1 MLYLWSMNNANNNTM
16 NKQQL
21 KIEIEKL
28 AKEENITFLNA
39 CSLMQSAS
47 SKMGNEKMI
56 SVIHELKMD
65 TPEMKALF
73 S

>member
-1 MLYLWSMNNANNNTM
+1 M

-21 KIEIEKL
+21 KLEIEKL
-28 AKEENITFLNA
+28 AQAENITFLDA
-39 CSLMQSAS
+39 CSAMQGAAAQL
-47 SKMGNEKMI
+47 GNEKMI
-56 SVIHELKMD
+56 TIIHELKMQ

>member
-1 MLYLWSMNNANNNTM
+1 MNNANNNKM

-21 KIEIEKL
+21 KLEIEKL
-28 AKEENITFLNA
+28 AKEENITFLKA
-39 CSLMQSAS
+39 CSIMQSAA
-47 SKMGNEKMI
+47 SKMGSEKMI

>member
-1 MLYLWSMNNANNNTM
+1 MNNANNNKM

>member
-1 MLYLWSMNNANNNTM
+1 MLYLWSMNNANNNKM

-21 KIEIEKL
+21 
-28 AKEENITFLNA
+28 KEENITFLNA

>member
-1 MLYLWSMNNANNNTM
+1 MLYLWSMNNANNNKM

-47 SKMGNEKMI
+47 SKMGNEK
-56 SVIHELKMD
+56 
-65 TPEMKALF
+65 
-73 S
+73 

>member
-1 MLYLWSMNNANNNTM
+1 MLYLWSMNNANNNKM